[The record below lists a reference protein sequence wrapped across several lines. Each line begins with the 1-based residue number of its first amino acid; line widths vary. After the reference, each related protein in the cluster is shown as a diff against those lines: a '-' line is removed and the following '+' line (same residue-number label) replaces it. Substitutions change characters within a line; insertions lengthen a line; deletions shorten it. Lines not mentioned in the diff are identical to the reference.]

1 MKSSSLRVLYKKE
14 LADNLHS
21 QRFIIIL
28 LLVAITGLSSIF
40 TAAYGMRDATDN
52 SNNDFI
58 FLQLFTTSS
67 GSIPSFTAFM
77 SFLGPLTGL
86 ALGFDAINNEVNR
99 GTLSKLLAQ
108 PIPRDAVI
116 NGKFLA
122 GVSVLSIM
130 VFSLGLAIS
139 SIGIIAFGIPPT
151 FEELMRIFVFLLITI
166 LYMSLWLAV
175 SQMFSL
181 FFRQSATSALA
192 CIALWLF
199 LTVFAKLL
207 AGVIADA
214 VYPVSSY
221 SVLNNALKNANMKLM
236 LNRISPSTLYN
247 ECSIYLLKPT
257 VRTTSFV
264 TERDLIGAVAGALP
278 LTQSIL
284 LLWPHLITMAALT
297 MISFAVS
304 YINFMSK
311 EIRA

>member
-1 MKSSSLRVLYKKE
+1 MACSF
-14 LADNLHS
+14 ADV
-21 QRFIIIL
+21 F
-28 LLVAITGLSSIF
+28 
-40 TAAYGMRDATDN
+40 
-52 SNNDFI
+52 
-58 FLQLFTTSS
+58 
-67 GSIPSFTAFM
+67 
-77 SFLGPLTGL
+77 
-86 ALGFDAINNEVNR
+86 
-99 GTLSKLLAQ
+99 
-108 PIPRDAVI
+108 AV
-116 NGKFLA
+116 
-122 GVSVLSIM
+122 
-130 VFSLGLAIS
+130 
-139 SIGIIAFGIPPT
+139 
-151 FEELMRIFVFLLITI
+151 
-166 LYMSLWLAV
+166 
-175 SQMFSL
+175 
-181 FFRQSATSALA
+181 FRQSATSALA

-199 LTVFAKLL
+199 LTVFAELL

-221 SVLNNALKNANMKLM
+221 SVLDNALKNANMKLM